1 MTARR
6 PQSQEERRAG
16 SVTSA
21 GLSPLWAP
29 RGGDGVTAQPDEE
42 RLQGLSPLWAPRGG
56 DGVTIWL

>member
-1 MTARR
+1 M
-6 PQSQEERRAG
+6 
-16 SVTSA
+16 TSA

-56 DGVTIWL
+56 DRVTVRPERRGCWA